1 MEKINRDT
9 LCGLSTCTYV
19 HMYFN
24 VQEAGMRK
32 ETGQEGK
39 TFWLTQINEKLF
51 YIGDESCS

>member
-9 LCGLSTCTYV
+9 LCGLSTCYV

-39 TFWLTQINEKLF
+39 TFWLTQINEMLF